1 MPIASWMQCLLKAEF
16 RPGSEKL
23 RFFRF
28 GWGAFRR
35 DLFERGSPFP
45 SLSEFGD
52 VELIQTQEALPL
64 NENTE
69 NPSTKISSPQS
80 FPKSANLKIES
91 IGKRAG
97 WVYSIASEIMFFGQW
112 RILLY
117 KRLPPHQ
124 SILTPWNS

>member
-1 MPIASWMQCLLKAEF
+1 
-16 RPGSEKL
+16 
-23 RFFRF
+23 
-28 GWGAFRR
+28 
-35 DLFERGSPFP
+35 
-45 SLSEFGD
+45 
-52 VELIQTQEALPL
+52 L

-69 NPSTKISSPQS
+69 NPPTKISSPQS
-80 FPKSANLKIES
+80 FPKLANPKIES

-124 SILTPWNS
+124 SILTPSNS